1 MDLVSTL
8 HSLGSWPGYILPFI
22 FVLTLVVFFH
32 ELGHFMV
39 ARWCGVA
46 VKTFSIGFGPELLG
60 FTDRKGTRWR
70 LSLIPLGGYVKFLG
84 DDNEAGHPDREELK
98 ALSPEER
105 AKTFAGKSVAKRAA
119 IVAAGPVANFL
130 LAIVIFTALALL
142 YGRQIITPRIDA
154 VTPGSPAAA
163 AGLMAGDVVKSI
175 DGRQIDSYQQIDL
188 LVATSTGQSLEFVV
202 DRGGESKAIAVRA
215 ERGSITDRF
224 GQKQVLGTI
233 GISGPKIPARVAW
246 IEPGSPAEA
255 AGFQVGDRIETIDA
269 APVDRFEALQK
280 IVRVAAGKPL
290 SFGILRGDRHIVVE
304 ATPKGTP
311 DQAGG
316 TVGKLG
322 IGADNDPADIHHVAY
337 GVVGALQS
345 GVEGTWLVVDR
356 TAAYLAGVVSG
367 RESADQLGGPIR
379 VAQIAQQAASIS
391 IETLI
396 SLVATL
402 SISIGL
408 INLFPVPML
417 DGGHLL
423 FFLAEAI
430 RGKPL
435 SDRIQDIG
443 FRIGFAAVVAL
454 MIFAFSNDI
463 IHLNW
468 F

>member
-1 MDLVSTL
+1 M
-8 HSLGSWPGYILPFI
+8 
-22 FVLTLVVFFH
+22 
-32 ELGHFMV
+32 
-39 ARWCGVA
+39 
-46 VKTFSIGFGPELLG
+46 
-60 FTDRKGTRWR
+60 
-70 LSLIPLGGYVKFLG
+70 
-84 DDNEAGHPDREELK
+84 
-98 ALSPEER
+98 
-105 AKTFAGKSVAKRAA
+105 
-119 IVAAGPVANFL
+119 
-130 LAIVIFTALALL
+130 
-142 YGRQIITPRIDA
+142 
-154 VTPGSPAAA
+154 
-163 AGLMAGDVVKSI
+163 
-175 DGRQIDSYQQIDL
+175 
-188 LVATSTGQSLEFVV
+188 
-202 DRGGESKAIAVRA
+202 
-215 ERGSITDRF
+215 
-224 GQKQVLGTI
+224 
-233 GISGPKIPARVAW
+233 
-246 IEPGSPAEA
+246 
-255 AGFQVGDRIETIDA
+255 
-269 APVDRFEALQK
+269 
-280 IVRVAAGKPL
+280 
-290 SFGILRGDRHIVVE
+290 
-304 ATPKGTP
+304 
-311 DQAGG
+311 
-316 TVGKLG
+316 
-322 IGADNDPADIHHVAY
+322 
-337 GVVGALQS
+337 VGALQS

-430 RGKPL
+430 RGRPL